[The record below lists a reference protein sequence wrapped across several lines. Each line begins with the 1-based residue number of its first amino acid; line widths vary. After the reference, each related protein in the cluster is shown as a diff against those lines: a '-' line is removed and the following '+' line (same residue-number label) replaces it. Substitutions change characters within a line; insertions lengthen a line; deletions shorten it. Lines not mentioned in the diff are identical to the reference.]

1 MQNCNSKFKS
11 DLLVRCYNF
20 SLGIINL
27 SEELPN
33 KRVANIIL
41 NQLVRSAT
49 SIGANLVEGQAASSR
64 LEFKKFYE
72 ISLKSANETK
82 YWLGLLR
89 DAKIIKAERIKTLLA
104 EAVEI
109 SKMLAKGVMTLKG
122 K

>member
-11 DLLVRCYNF
+11 DLLGRCYSF
-20 SLGIINL
+20 SLCIINL
-27 SEELPN
+27 SEQLPN
-33 KRVANIIL
+33 KRSANIIL

-49 SIGANLVEGQAASSR
+49 SIGANLVEGRAASSR

-82 YWLGLLR
+82 YWLELLR
-89 DAKIIKAERIKTLLA
+89 DAKIIEVGRINVILA

-109 SKMLAKGVMTLKG
+109 SKMLAKSVMTLKG